1 MAREITKC
9 ERFSIPTGLLEGLKF
24 APLDPLIPIPD
35 GPGKRLIETREKLR
49 GISGWTSNFHK
60 EMSALCDAIERT
72 MEYISDPSNRM
83 TQVEKFKSVPEPPN
97 GAPSLIQ
104 RELDLAEFKWPL
116 VVGVKGVGQ
125 DSETFEKT
133 ELHLRRRKPRE
144 AGELWGKWKVD
155 RSRIEAVYSLCMLD
169 FHELQSKDR
178 RGHSHRDREDFES
191 QDSTLRILGFSGS
204 DISLPYARS
213 LYDWWIA
220 RETKCIEVKNTT
232 DGAKENDIP
241 HFRVIGNI
249 SAPLDGSDG
258 MLAVVTNTP
267 LEKLCAQHIFSVFL
281 SSASELISSMPGKM
295 AVRRYNKRTVGTFG
309 ITHSSVDKIAQIVQ
323 EVGLANLEESYM
335 TIIPPLSGKL
345 PSITEAQRDILSI
358 ARYDGNPA
366 IQEELKNDMFFWLSY
381 TCHITARSHTRT
393 RKDLTSY
400 MQAAN
405 AYFKAAKACVEILGK
420 RDPRARIAVREL
432 LRAVK
437 IVVFKAESLQF
448 SLPEDDLPELRAW
461 YLNIHQWLQKSL
473 SRMPQVTA
481 PFNIALLKIVE
492 LHRDVLGRWA
502 ISSDSNL
509 GEQYFV
515 AAPTLQDWDMEQ
527 KHLKQTREHLETN
540 VMANYDHKQWSE
552 ALSIALNKGLDA
564 VTELL
569 LESIPDAITLDVSM
583 GYNSTE
589 LLSYSGPSTTLDGGK
604 CLLGEFA
611 MRSASYTFNIDS
623 IDENGQTALCR
634 AAYSNHYH
642 TAEALLETHGAD
654 IDKKDESERS
664 PIFAAAVLGHH
675 NIFRLLYERGADINA
690 HYEHGNTCLHA
701 IASKDYLDLLDIV
714 LDSGQGVRRIEI
726 DSTNDFGET
735 PLHFAAREGY
745 LKMVNS
751 LLDMGASADKA
762 NNIGQTPLT
771 YAAASG
777 RVPVINALKARGA
790 SLNTIDKHGSS
801 IVQTATL
808 YGHTYTVGELLDQG
822 VPPQWG
828 CVQTAAN
835 LGNDG
840 IVELVLG
847 HLLLPKPLRPI
858 TELPQQKFSKLFK
871 TKEYAEFLQ
880 QPTRSSLLRIAV
892 RRRLSLDRIKFFLD
906 LDADPCHQDGENNS
920 ALSLAVEQGN
930 RDLIF
935 LLLANLS
942 PIIISQDIREP
953 LRIAIEQGDEKTLD
967 ILLQVGP
974 VEDNDLIVLSTR
986 LGNGSISD
994 KLFSLGLRLERQNVL
1009 ELLRFSVVKGFTETF
1024 WLLRRLVPELP
1035 EIAKQEATLHLAA
1048 EMGKDNIVSAL
1059 LSIGVNVNV
1068 RSHEWTALQVAAK
1081 AGHLSTVKLLIQSG
1095 AWINF
1100 KNLYQWTALPL
1111 ARARGF
1117 SEIEAY
1123 INSLDRT
1130 DPSLNWDNSNESL
1143 RNPGAEEDY
1152 DINDPWNNIFELDT
1166 GPYIVHDQQ
1175 GELSLQLSS
1184 AVDAYLM
1191 QKFEM
1196 PLIDDARSRSNQLIR
1211 SSRVPIG
1218 LVRFPLFWLQFC
1230 MALIDQFLDR

>member
-24 APLDPLIPIPD
+24 APLDPLLPIPD
-35 GPGKRLIETREKLR
+35 GPGKRLIETRERLR

-60 EMSALCDAIERT
+60 EISALCDAIERT
-72 MEYISDPSNRM
+72 MEYISDPSNQM
-83 TQVEKFKSVPEPPN
+83 TQVEKFQSVPELSN

-116 VVGVKGVGQ
+116 VVGVGGVGQ
-125 DSETFEKT
+125 DSETFEKI
-133 ELHLRRRKPRE
+133 EFHLRRRKPRE

-155 RSRIEAVYSLCMLD
+155 RSKLEAAYSLCMLD
-169 FHELQSKDR
+169 FHELEMRSLYQSKDR
-178 RGHSHRDREDFES
+178 RGHSHEDFES
-191 QDSTLRILGFSGS
+191 QDSTLRILGFGGT

-249 SAPLDGSDG
+249 LTPLEGSDG

-295 AVRRYNKRTVGTFG
+295 AVRRYNKRTIGTFG

-323 EVGLANLEESYM
+323 EVGLASLEESYM
-335 TIIPPLSGKL
+335 TIIPPLAGKL

-358 ARYDGNPA
+358 ARRDGNLA
-366 IQEELKNDMFFWLSY
+366 IREELKDDMFFWLSY

-405 AYFKAAKACVEILGK
+405 AYFKAAEACVDILGK
-420 RDPRARIAVREL
+420 RDPRSRIAVREL

-448 SLPEDDLPELRAW
+448 SLPENDLPELRAW
-461 YLNIHQWLQKSL
+461 YLNIHQWLQKSH
-473 SRMPQVTA
+473 SRMSQVTA
-481 PFNIALLKIVE
+481 PFNIAHLKIVE
-492 LHRDVLGRWA
+492 LHQNVLGHWA

-509 GEQYFV
+509 GRQYFI
-515 AAPTLQDWDMEQ
+515 AASTLQDWNMEQ
-527 KHLKQTREHLETN
+527 KLLKKTREYLETN
-540 VMANYDHKQWSE
+540 VMANYDRKQWSE
-552 ALSIALNKGLDA
+552 ALSTALNKGLDA

-569 LESIPDAITLDVSM
+569 LESIPDAIALDVSM
-583 GYNSTE
+583 DYNSTE
-589 LLSYSGPSTTLDGGK
+589 LLSYSGPSTTLDGDK

-611 MRSASYTFNIDS
+611 MRSASYTFDVDS
-623 IDENGQTALCR
+623 IDEKGQTALCR
-634 AAYSNHYH
+634 AAYSNHYN
-642 TAEALLETHGAD
+642 TAETLLETHGAD
-654 IDKKDESERS
+654 IDKKDENGRS

-714 LDSGQGVRRIEI
+714 LDPGQDVRGIEI

-745 LKMVNS
+745 LTMVNS

-762 NNIGQTPLT
+762 NDIGQTPLT

-777 RVPVINALKARGA
+777 HVTVINVLKERGA
-790 SLNTIDKHGSS
+790 SLNTVDKYGSS
-801 IVQTATL
+801 IIQTATL
-808 YGHTYTVGELLDQG
+808 YGHTYTVAVLLDQG
-822 VPPQWG
+822 APPQWE

-840 IVELVLG
+840 IVELVLS
-847 HLLLPKPLRPI
+847 HLLLPEPLRLI
-858 TELPQQKFSKLFK
+858 MELPQQKLSKVFK
-871 TKEYAEFLQ
+871 TKEHAGFLQ
-880 QPTRSSLLRIAV
+880 QPTRSSLLRTAI
-892 RRRLSLDRIKFFLD
+892 RRGWTLDRIKFFLD
-906 LDADPCHQDGENNS
+906 LDADPCHRDRESNS

-935 LLLANLS
+935 LLFANLS
-942 PIIISQDIREP
+942 PIIISQDIRVP
-953 LRIAIEQGDEKTLD
+953 VRIAIEQGDEKTLD
-967 ILLQVGP
+967 MLLQVGP
-974 VEDNDLIVLSTR
+974 VEDNDLIALSTR
-986 LGNGSISD
+986 LGNDPITG
-994 KLFSLGLRLERQNVL
+994 KLFSLGLRLERQKVL
-1009 ELLRFSVVKGFTETF
+1009 ELLRFSAVEGFAETF
-1024 WLLRRLVPELP
+1024 WLLRRLVPELL
-1035 EIAKQEATLHLAA
+1035 EIAKEEATLHLAA

-1059 LSIGVNVNV
+1059 LSIGVNINS
-1068 RSHEWTALQVAAK
+1068 RSHGWTALHVAAK
-1081 AGHLSTVKLLIQSG
+1081 AGHLDTVKLLIQSG

-1100 KNLYQWTALPL
+1100 NNIYQWTALSL

-1130 DPSLNWDNSNESL
+1130 DPSLNWDNSNESP
-1143 RNPGAEEDY
+1143 RSPSAEEDY

-1166 GPYIVHDQQ
+1166 GPYIIQDQQ
-1175 GELSLQLSS
+1175 AELSFQLSG
-1184 AVDAYLM
+1184 AVDVYPM
-1191 QKFEM
+1191 QRFEM
-1196 PLIDDARSRSNQLIR
+1196 PLIDDTKSLYNNLKLIR
-1211 SSRVPIG
+1211 PRAPIN
-1218 LVRFPLFWLQFC
+1218 LVRFPYPGSSSAWYS
-1230 MALIDQFLDR
+1230 